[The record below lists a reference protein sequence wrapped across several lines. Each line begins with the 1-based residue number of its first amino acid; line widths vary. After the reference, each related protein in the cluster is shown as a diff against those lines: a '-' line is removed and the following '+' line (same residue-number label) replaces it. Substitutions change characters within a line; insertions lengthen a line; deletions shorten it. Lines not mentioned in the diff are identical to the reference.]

1 MRIRGIDITRK
12 RVITVILLAAALIFL
27 FQLVRI
33 NLPARVSSDTVK
45 DNLKMISEYN
55 FSSVTD
61 VEQKLDEV
69 NSTDPPQAGVTKSG
83 ISKAKYRQ
91 IFDGS
96 VVVGDSITE
105 GLTEYGF
112 LDDGQVFGKV
122 GASIIKDG
130 ALFTGASATYPKHAF
145 FSFGMNDMG
154 NYRGDSS
161 AFMKKYKGLLDQFHK
176 DSPKTVLYVNSIST
190 PSAAARK
197 KNKSLRNYK
206 KFNAAL
212 RTMCSEMGITYID
225 NNYILECHPEY
236 YGSDGIHV
244 SQGYYRKWLNN
255 MILKAGL

>member
-112 LDDGQVFGKV
+112 LDDG
-122 GASIIKDG
+122 
-130 ALFTGASATYPKHAF
+130 
-145 FSFGMNDMG
+145 
-154 NYRGDSS
+154 
-161 AFMKKYKGLLDQFHK
+161 
-176 DSPKTVLYVNSIST
+176 
-190 PSAAARK
+190 
-197 KNKSLRNYK
+197 
-206 KFNAAL
+206 
-212 RTMCSEMGITYID
+212 
-225 NNYILECHPEY
+225 
-236 YGSDGIHV
+236 
-244 SQGYYRKWLNN
+244 
-255 MILKAGL
+255 